1 METSQSDKPLIVGAL
16 LGILLG
22 ILLIV
27 LVAVTGTFDH
37 T

>member
-16 LGILLG
+16 LGIMLG

-27 LVAVTGTFDH
+27 LVVVTGTFDH